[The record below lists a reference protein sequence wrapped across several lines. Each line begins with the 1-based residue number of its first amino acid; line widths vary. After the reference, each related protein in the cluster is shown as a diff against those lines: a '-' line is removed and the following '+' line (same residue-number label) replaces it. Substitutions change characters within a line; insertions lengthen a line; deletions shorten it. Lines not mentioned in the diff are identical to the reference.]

1 MRSRSSAKDPDG
13 PSPRDA
19 SASLRLGYR
28 FTLGWLAI
36 AAITVAL
43 LTSCDRGRP
52 TEPRER
58 QLDPELVA
66 QGKEIFRFDTFGD
79 EQFWTDTLRMHEVIQ
94 QAVTPAVRSEE
105 RRVGKECRSRW
116 SPYH

>member
-66 QGKEIFRFDTFGD
+66 HGKEIFRFDTFRD
-79 EQFWTDTLRMHEVIQ
+79 EQFWTDTLRMHEV
-94 QAVTPAVRSEE
+94 RSAEHTSE
-105 RRVGKECRSRW
+105 VQSRQ
-116 SPYH
+116 SLVC